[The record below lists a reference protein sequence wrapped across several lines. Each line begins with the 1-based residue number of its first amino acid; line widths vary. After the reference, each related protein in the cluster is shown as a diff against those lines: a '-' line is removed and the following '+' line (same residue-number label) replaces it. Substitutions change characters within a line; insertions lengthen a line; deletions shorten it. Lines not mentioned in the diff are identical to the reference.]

1 MLSREAYEHF
11 MQDIQKRIDDADRSS
26 KEKAASILKTMT
38 DNYNDV
44 ISERIAYELQMAQSE
59 TRAGN
64 LSQAERHK
72 IRAEIY
78 QSVLGATNNVKQ
90 S

>member
-1 MLSREAYEHF
+1 
-11 MQDIQKRIDDADRSS
+11 
-26 KEKAASILKTMT
+26 MT
-38 DNYNDV
+38 DNYNSS
-44 ISERIAYELQMAQSE
+44 IQERIAYELKMAQSE

-64 LSQAERHK
+64 MSEAERHK

>member
-1 MLSREAYEHF
+1 

-26 KEKAASILKTMT
+26 KQKAENILRTMT
-38 DNYNDV
+38 DNYNSS
-44 ISERIAYELQMAQSE
+44 ISERIAYELKMAQSE

-78 QSVLGATNNVKQ
+78 QSVLGVTGNVKP
-90 S
+90 

>member
-1 MLSREAYEHF
+1 

-26 KEKAASILKTMT
+26 KQKAENILRTMT
-38 DNYNDV
+38 DNYNSS
-44 ISERIAYELQMAQSE
+44 ISERIAYELKMAQSE
-59 TRAGN
+59 TRGGN

-78 QSVLGATNNVKQ
+78 QSVLGVTGNVKP
-90 S
+90 